1 MKQPTK
7 PAKETAVYDP
17 PAIADAIPLEAG
29 VERQSDFSRHVQLVY
44 DAPDWSVATLLSW
57 VIWRDQNRICKI
69 SHYSDWRATVRY
81 GAEDGMNAMAAWR
94 MVLMALKNGELVA
107 IEDGVPL
114 AAEHWYGVK
123 ANSKSAS
130 TVFRRNM
137 HFGRESILNHQQL
150 GITPT
155 KVKRKVVKIADA
167 EKAYSEYIN
176 SLPKGFQPTLVGFET
191 FAKHNNLRGGRNRL
205 RTLFHIKHP
214 GLKRGRPNKSPN

>member
-44 DAPDWSVATLLSW
+44 DAHDWSVATLLSW

-123 ANSKSAS
+123 ANSKKRG
-130 TVFRRNM
+130 TVLRRNM
-137 HFGRESILNHQQL
+137 HFGRESVLNPSLTRDYRDQR
-150 GITPT
+150 GGKSSNTPT
-155 KVKRKVVKIADA
+155 
-167 EKAYSEYIN
+167 
-176 SLPKGFQPTLVGFET
+176 
-191 FAKHNNLRGGRNRL
+191 
-205 RTLFHIKHP
+205 
-214 GLKRGRPNKSPN
+214 LKRPILSTSIRCQRASNQPWLALRRSRSTITYAVAEIVFALCFISNIRA